1 MYYDNVLEIIGNTP
15 MVKINKLT
23 EKNDATVLT
32 KLEMFNPSGS
42 IKDRI
47 AKYMIDRAEK
57 RGSLKSDSI
66 IVEPTSGNTG
76 IALAMVATIKGYKMI
91 AVMPEGMSKEREMM
105 IKAYGADVLIAPNSG
120 EVDVKLAI
128 KKAEQMSKEN
138 PRVFL
143 PNQFKNMDNVK
154 AHKETTGKE
163 ILDQTDGNID
173 AFVAGVGTGGT
184 LVGVA
189 QALKEKIPN
198 VRIVA
203 VEPANSP
210 VLSGGKPGQH
220 KIQGI
225 GEGFIP
231 DVLKSGLDLID
242 EIITVTDD
250 DAINT
255 TRRLAKEEGI
265 LAGIS
270 SGANMFAALK
280 VAKKLGK
287 GKVVV
292 TIFPDRGER
301 YFSSGIFNQD

>member
-1 MYYDNVLEIIGNTP
+1 MYYNNVLEMIGNTP

-23 EKNDATVLT
+23 DKNSATVLA
-32 KLEMFNPSGS
+32 KLEMFNSSGS
-42 IKDRI
+42 VKDRI
-47 AKYMIDRAEK
+47 AKYMIEEAEK
-57 RGSLKSDSI
+57 RGILKSDSI
-66 IVEPTSGNTG
+66 IVEPTTGNTG
-76 IALAMVATIKGYKMI
+76 IALAMVAAIKGYKMI
-91 AVMPEGMSKEREMM
+91 AVMPKGMSKERERM
-105 IKAYGADVLIAPNSG
+105 IKAYGADILFTPNGG

-128 KKAEQMSKEN
+128 EKAEQMSREN
-138 PRVFL
+138 PKVFS

-154 AHKETTGKE
+154 AHRETTGKE
-163 ILDQTDGNID
+163 ILGQVGGNID

-198 VRIVA
+198 VKIIA
-203 VEPANSP
+203 VEPAGSP
-210 VLSGGKPGQH
+210 ILSEGKSGQH
-220 KIQGI
+220 MIQGI

-231 DVLKSGLDLID
+231 EVLKSGLGLID

-280 VAKKLGK
+280 TAKKLGK
-287 GKVVV
+287 GKTVV

-301 YFSSGIFNQD
+301 YLSDDVF

>member
-1 MYYDNVLEIIGNTP
+1 MYNNVLEIIGNTP
-15 MVKINKLT
+15 IVKINKLT
-23 EKNDATVLT
+23 KKNDATILA
-32 KLEMFNPSGS
+32 KLEMLNPSGS

-47 AKYMIDRAEK
+47 AKYMIEKAEE
-57 RGSLKSDSI
+57 RGSLKSDFI

-76 IALAMVATIKGYKMI
+76 IALAMVATVKGYRMI

-105 IKAYGADVLIAPNSG
+105 IKAFGADVLFTPNGG
-120 EVDVKLAI
+120 EFDVKLAI
-128 KKAEQMSKEN
+128 KKAEEMLKKNSSI
-138 PRVFL
+138 FL

-154 AHKETTGKE
+154 AHRETTGKE
-163 ILDQTDGNID
+163 ILDQTNGNID
-173 AFVAGVGTGGT
+173 AFVVGAGTGGT
-184 LVGVA
+184 LIGVA
-189 QALKEKIPN
+189 QALKEKIKN
-198 VRIVA
+198 IRIVA

-210 VLSGGKPGQH
+210 VLSGGKPSQH

-231 DVLKSGLDLID
+231 EVLKSGLDLID
-242 EIITVTDD
+242 EIMTVNDD
-250 DAINT
+250 EAINM

-270 SGANMFAALK
+270 SGANIFAALK

-287 GKVVV
+287 GKTVV

-301 YFSSGIFNQD
+301 YLSNDVFKY

>member
-1 MYYDNVLEIIGNTP
+1 MYYNNILEIIGNTP

-23 EKNDATVLT
+23 DENSATVLA

-47 AKYMIDRAEK
+47 AKYMVENAENT
-57 RGSLKSDSI
+57 GILKSDSI
-66 IVEPTSGNTG
+66 IVEPTTGNTG
-76 IALAMVATIKGYKMI
+76 ISLAMVAAIKNYRMI

-105 IKAYGADVLIAPNSG
+105 IKAYDAEVLF
-120 EVDVKLAI
+120 VKNKGKTDIDFTI
-128 KKAEQMSKEN
+128 KKTEQMSKEN
-138 PRVFL
+138 PKVFL

-154 AHKETTGKE
+154 THRETTGKE
-163 ILDQTDGNID
+163 ILNQFGRID

-184 LVGVA
+184 LIGVA
-189 QALKEKIPN
+189 QALKEKIPD
-198 VRIVA
+198 VKIIA

-210 VLSGGKPGQH
+210 ILSGGKHSQH

-231 DVLKSGLDLID
+231 EVLKSGLDLID
-242 EIITVTDD
+242 DIITVTDNE
-250 DAINT
+250 AIYT
-255 TRRLAKEEGI
+255 TRRLAREEGI
-265 LAGIS
+265 LVGIS

-280 VAKKLGK
+280 SAKKLGK
-287 GKVVV
+287 GKTLV

-301 YFSSGIFNQD
+301 YLSNDVF

>member
-1 MYYDNVLEIIGNTP
+1 MYYNNVLEIIGNTP
-15 MVKINKLT
+15 MIKINKLT
-23 EKNDATVLT
+23 EKDDATVLA
-32 KLEMFNPSGS
+32 KLEMLNPSGS

-47 AKYMIDRAEK
+47 AKYMIEKAEK

-91 AVMPEGMSKEREMM
+91 AVMPEGMSEEREMM
-105 IKAYGADVLIAPNSG
+105 IKAYGADVLFTPNGG
-120 EVDVKLAI
+120 EADVKLTI
-128 KKAEQMSKEN
+128 KKTEEMSKKN
-138 PRVFL
+138 SSIFL

-154 AHKETTGKE
+154 AHRETTGKE

-173 AFVAGVGTGGT
+173 AVVAGVGTGGT

-189 QALKEKIPN
+189 QALKGKTSNVKI
-198 VRIVA
+198 IA
-203 VEPANSP
+203 VEPVSSP
-210 VLSGGKPGQH
+210 ILSGGKPGQH

-231 DVLKSGLDLID
+231 EVLKSGLDLID
-242 EIITVTDD
+242 EIISVSDEE
-250 DAINT
+250 AIET

-265 LAGIS
+265 FAGIS

-280 VAKKLGK
+280 IAKKLGK
-287 GKVVV
+287 GKIIV

-301 YFSSGIFNQD
+301 YLSNDVFKY

>member
-1 MYYDNVLEIIGNTP
+1 MYCNDVLEIIGNTA

-23 EKNDATVLT
+23 EKDDAAVLA
-32 KLEMFNPSGS
+32 KLEMLNPSGS

-47 AKYMIDRAEK
+47 AKYMIEKAEK
-57 RGSLKSDSI
+57 RGSLKSDSV
-66 IVEPTSGNTG
+66 IVEPTTGNTG
-76 IALAMVATIKGYKMI
+76 IALAMVSTIKGYRMV
-91 AVMPEGMSKEREMM
+91 AVMPEGMSEEREMM
-105 IKAYGADVLIAPNSG
+105 IQAFGADVLFTSNSG
-120 EVDVKLAI
+120 KFDVKLAI
-128 KKAEQMSKEN
+128 KKAKQMSKEN
-138 PRVFL
+138 PKVFL
-143 PNQFKNMDNVK
+143 LNQFKNMDNVK
-154 AHKETTGKE
+154 AHRETTGKE
-163 ILDQTDGNID
+163 VLDQVGENID

-189 QALKEKIPN
+189 QALKEKIPD
-198 VRIVA
+198 VKIIA

-210 VLSGGKPGQH
+210 ILSEGKSGQH

-231 DVLKSGLDLID
+231 EVLKPGLDLID

-250 DAINT
+250 EAINT

-280 VAKKLGK
+280 IAKKLGK
-287 GKVVV
+287 NKTVV

-301 YFSSGIFNQD
+301 YLSNDVFKY